1 MDTDIIKSDWYLA
14 TLIFLNGVKI
24 IWELHMLKK
33 AIKNGTI
40 TKENLEISSPVRT
53 LIKLDRYV
61 SELLLNFKKK
71 Y

>member
-1 MDTDIIKSDWYLA
+1 MDTNITKSDFSLVMI
-14 TLIFLNGVKI
+14 IFLNGVKL
-24 IWELHMLKK
+24 IWELHTLKK

-40 TKENLEISSPVRT
+40 MRENLDISYPVRT

-61 SELLLNFKKK
+61 SELLDHYKKK